1 MFVDFFGTCVLCH
14 LCSLTCLLGNNALK
28 TELQFSDMYCLMAVH
43 VYIDLWRETGE
54 FSSLLSPDVFLIMQ
68 HR

>member
-1 MFVDFFGTCVLCH
+1 MTCV
-14 LCSLTCLLGNNALK
+14 SSRVFTGNNALK

-54 FSSLLSPDVFLIMQ
+54 SSPPPPVLDVSLFLQ
-68 HR
+68 RL